1 MNKMKITLKA
11 CRTNAGYS
19 QKEIAQILN
28 KTKETIVSWEKGKTM
43 PDGFEL
49 QKLAKI
55 YGVSSDFI
63 FLGDELALSEYI
75 ENLKK
80 GLYL

>member
-1 MNKMKITLKA
+1 
-11 CRTNAGYS
+11 
-19 QKEIAQILN
+19 
-28 KTKETIVSWEKGKTM
+28 M

-63 FLGDELALSEYI
+63 FLGDELALSEYR